1 MLIIGAKPEDYTVE
15 ECKKIEKYYWRNFS
29 FGAPPMYGADGS
41 GSLFD
46 ESNKEWNVA
55 ALDDLLM
62 RINPHMPMPGVNTP
76 YLYFGMWRATC
87 KPSCVAFLMAVSDSA
102 S

>member
-1 MLIIGAKPEDYTVE
+1 
-15 ECKKIEKYYWRNFS
+15 
-29 FGAPPMYGADGS
+29 MYGADGS

-46 ESNKEWNVA
+46 ESVKDWNVA

-62 RINPHMPMPGVNTP
+62 RVNPHMPMPGVNTP

-87 KPSCVAFLMAVSDSA
+87 A
-102 S
+102 SGCLLCTSSIADVTRSLLAY

>member
-1 MLIIGAKPEDYTVE
+1 
-15 ECKKIEKYYWRNFS
+15 
-29 FGAPPMYGADGS
+29 MYGADGS

-87 KPSCVAFLMAVSDSA
+87 ECRNGERTAHTFQADSLYLV
-102 S
+102 

>member
-1 MLIIGAKPEDYTVE
+1 
-15 ECKKIEKYYWRNFS
+15 
-29 FGAPPMYGADGS
+29 MYGADGS

-87 KPSCVAFLMAVSDSA
+87 KSRPTFLHKDSTKRA
-102 S
+102 C